1 MMEWNDAALACCGVF
16 LPREE
21 DRKMLCSILREETE
35 ARVRSLTSRGERLS
49 RDQVFLQLAQE
60 VKKLRRRA
68 AEIIYPGEAQL
79 RIEELDLSLRSY
91 NCLRR
96 AGIYT
101 VGDLLSHT
109 PEEIDRIRNLG
120 KKSQAEIRDRLAA
133 YAVSC
138 TERPAEHSAAENW
151 RRKAP

>member
-21 DRKMLCSILREETE
+21 DRKMLCSILNEETQS
-35 ARVRSLTSRGERLS
+35 RVRSLSSRGERIS
-49 RDQVFLQLAQE
+49 RDQIFLRLAEE
-60 VKKLRRRA
+60 VKKLRRRVT
-68 AEIIYPGEAQL
+68 EVIYPGEAQL

-96 AGIYT
+96 AGIQT
-101 VGDLLSHT
+101 VEALLSHT
-109 PEEIDRIRNLG
+109 PEEIDGIRNLG
-120 KKSQAEIRDRLAA
+120 KKSQAEIRGRLAA

-138 TERPAEHSAAENW
+138 AEHTAEHPLAESW
-151 RRKAP
+151 KRKAP